1 MRGWGVLLGE
11 LRRRNVIRAAG
22 LYLVGAWLVVQVAG
36 TILPM
41 FEAPAWIARTIVVA
55 LAIGFLP
62 AMAAAWVFELTPE
75 GLKRDAEVPP
85 EASIAPHTARRLD
98 RAIILV
104 LAVALVFFA
113 VDKFVLSP
121 QREAART
128 AAPPAAAQAKASE
141 RSIAVLPFANH
152 SSDPEQTYFS
162 DGLAEDLITALA
174 QFDGLKVIARNSSF
188 RFRDSKD
195 DPRHIGATLGVMHL
209 LTGTVRRAGDQVRV
223 SAELVDVADGRTLWS
238 QRFDR
243 PYADL
248 FALQDEITAQVALA
262 LRAKLLGSGASRDE
276 RPPSG
281 DLVAYNLYLQG
292 RYFSN
297 AGKLDEL
304 TRAIAY
310 LEDAAARDPAYAH
323 AHAGLARARVLRAAI
338 HLGGAEQRAEVA
350 AARTH
355 MDRALALAP
364 DSPMVRVSNASVLMN
379 GELRW
384 ADAEAEAQRAVA
396 LAPDLPEALVS
407 LAQGR
412 AALGDTAEAVA
423 LIERALER
431 DPLHVVAWFWLSI
444 YRGGHGDLEA
454 ALRASTR
461 ARELSP
467 GAPQGTA
474 QEVMLLALMGRTAEA
489 IALADAMPEVQW
501 GDVARAIA
509 HQRGPDPRLADAKMA
524 RVVETSADSAAY
536 QIAQAYAWRRD
547 PDAMFE
553 WLERAWAN
561 RDPGLRRLLGDPF
574 LAPYRE
580 DPRFAAFRRKIGL
593 P

>member
-1 MRGWGVLLGE
+1 MKGWNTLLGE

-41 FEAPAWIARTIVVA
+41 FAAPAWIARTIVVV
-55 LAIGFLP
+55 LAIAFLP

-75 GLKRDAEVPP
+75 GLKRDADVPP
-85 EASIAPHTARRLD
+85 EASIGPQVARRMD

-121 QREAART
+121 GREADRLAA
-128 AAPPAAAQAKASE
+128 AAPAAKPVARE
-141 RSIAVLPFANH
+141 RSIAVLPFANQ
-152 SSDPEQTYFS
+152 SADPEQAYFS

-174 QFDGLKVIARNSSF
+174 QFEGLKVIARNSSF
-188 RFRDSKD
+188 RFRDSKE
-195 DPRHIGATLGVMHL
+195 DPRRIGEALGVLHL
-209 LTGTVRRAGDQVRV
+209 LTGTVRRDGEQVRV
-223 SAELVDVADGRTLWS
+223 SAELVDVSDGRTLWS

-243 PYADL
+243 PYAGL
-248 FALQDEITAQVALA
+248 FALQDEITAQVAQA
-262 LRAKLLGSGASRDE
+262 LRAKLLGSAAAHDD

-281 DLVAYNLYLQG
+281 DLTAYNAVLQG

-304 TRAIAY
+304 ARAIDFFKTAV
-310 LEDAAARDPAYAH
+310 ERDPAYAQ

-338 HLGGAEQRAEVA
+338 HLGGEEQRAEVA
-350 AARTH
+350 AARASI
-355 MDRALALAP
+355 DRALALAP
-364 DSPMVRVSNASVLMN
+364 ESPTVRVASATVLMN

-384 ADAEAEAQRAVA
+384 VDAEAEARRAYA
-396 LAPDLPEALVS
+396 LAPDLPAAQVS

-412 AALGDTAEAVA
+412 AALGDTAEAIA
-423 LIERALER
+423 LLERALER
-431 DPLHVVAWFWLSI
+431 DPLDVVAWFWLSI
-444 YRGGHGDLEA
+444 YRTGGGDLEG
-454 ALRASTR
+454 ALRDSTR

-474 QEVMLLALMGRTAEA
+474 HEVMLLALMGRTAES
-489 IALADAMPEVQW
+489 IALAEGMPDSHW

-509 HQRGPDPRLADAKMA
+509 HQKGSDRAVADAMLA
-524 RVVETSADSAAY
+524 RVVETSAESAAY
-536 QIAQAYAWRRD
+536 QIAQVHAWRGD
-547 PDAMFE
+547 ADAMFE
-553 WLERAWAN
+553 WLDRAWAN
-561 RDPGLRRLLGDPF
+561 RDPGLRRVLTDAF
-574 LAPYRE
+574 IAPYRG
-580 DPRFAAFRRKIGL
+580 DPRFAAFRRKVGL